1 MYSTFPTPHL
11 SRNKVSPKENVFRT
25 VHFMA
30 NTLRLSCLKNW
41 CRKVWRSASPRVVH
55 VIPAYSSPAQKCNQ
69 STNVLSVR
77 QSVPVGDR
85 KIEQKVLV
93 TRSVVD
99 PLKRPANRSEVTVT
113 CTAPPFCETPLRRNV
128 LHGVLQKSRSFG
140 GRIKIVR
147 ETLHPSEGNNLAG
160 GQSSG
165 VEGRRLSNT
174 SMYPGVLE
182 AHVRRKNE
190 KSNVLVPFVIKN
202 VPHRDWNECTWPSIH
217 PDSVLC
223 AGRWKIA
230 VQPGGLHSSRV
241 SKLWGPAQC
250 KFLVEQA
257 MEDLSFYDLRP
268 YFQGT
273 GNN

>member
-1 MYSTFPTPHL
+1 MNYYHSTLITIDKCIRHFPPPTYPETKSRPKKMYFALSTL
-11 SRNKVSPKENVFRT
+11 WRIRCASV
-25 VHFMA
+25 
-30 NTLRLSCLKNW
+30 
-41 CRKVWRSASPRVVH
+41 VWKIDAEKFEDLQV
-55 VIPAYSSPAQKCNQ
+55 Q

-77 QSVPVGDR
+77 KSVPVGDR
-85 KIEQKVLV
+85 KIEQEVLV

-99 PLKRPANRSEVTVT
+99 PSKRPANRSEVTVT